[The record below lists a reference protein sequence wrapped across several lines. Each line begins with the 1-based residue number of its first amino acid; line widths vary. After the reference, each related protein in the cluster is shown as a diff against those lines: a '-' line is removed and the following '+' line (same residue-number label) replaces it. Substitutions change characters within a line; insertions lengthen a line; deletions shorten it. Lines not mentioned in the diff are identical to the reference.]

1 MVKITRP
8 LFADAATGKIGD
20 IGAFRNGQ
28 HGPEFMVISTPIDR
42 KTPKQVGIRTC
53 FKTAIKTWALLNRK
67 TRPSWQV
74 YWRTW
79 LSNHPECK
87 S

>member
-20 IGAFRNGQ
+20 IGTFRNGQ

-53 FKTAIKTWALLNRK
+53 FKTAIKTWATLNRT
-67 TRPSWQV
+67 TRPSWQA

-79 LSNHPECK
+79 LTHHPEWK
-87 S
+87 

>member
-20 IGAFRNGQ
+20 IGTFRKGQ

-42 KTPKQVGIRTC
+42 KTPQQIGIRTC
-53 FKTAIKTWALLNRK
+53 FKTAIKTWATLNRT
-67 TRPSWQV
+67 TRPSWQA

-79 LSNHPECK
+79 LTQHPECQ
-87 S
+87 